1 MIIFLYGSD
10 SYRSRQK
17 LNEIINHYK
26 ESGKTGL
33 NLLSVDAEKT
43 NFQDFY
49 DNFRTSSMFAE
60 RKLVIVKNMFAV
72 KQFQEDFLEQLESI
86 ETLSD
91 VVVIYESE
99 AVDERLKLFKTL
111 TKECLPSGDVPQ
123 GHKCQEFSLLEPK
136 QVKAWAQK
144 EFENLKQKINVDA
157 LDLLVASVGN
167 DLWRLAGELQKLS
180 QFKAGDAIK
189 KEDIALLVRPNI
201 ETDIFKTI
209 DALAQKNKIQALRLL
224 QKHLANGEE
233 PLYLLSMVVYQFR
246 TLLVIK
252 ELAQKGLMYNSIV
265 KKSGLH
271 PFVVRK
277 NYFVCQ
283 QFSLED
289 LKAIYQKIFQI
300 DTAIKTGKAEAEAA
314 LDLLVSQI

>member
-1 MIIFLYGSD
+1 MILFLYGAD
-10 SYRSRQK
+10 SYRSKQK
-17 LNEIINHYK
+17 LNEIISHYK

-60 RKLVIVKNMFAV
+60 KKLVIVKNLFAV
-72 KQFQEDFLEQLESI
+72 KQFQEDFLEQLSGVEA
-86 ETLSD
+86 LKD
-91 VVVIYESE
+91 VVVIYESQ
-99 AVDERLKLFKTL
+99 AVDERLKLFKVL
-111 TKECLPSGDVPQ
+111 GKECKS
-123 GHKCQEFSLLEPK
+123 QEFDLLEPK

-144 EFENLKQKINVDA
+144 ELGSQKVNGDA
-157 LDLLVASVGN
+157 LNLLVSYVGN

-180 QFKAGDAIK
+180 QFKAGAAIRR
-189 KEDIALLVRPNI
+189 EDVILLVRPNI

-209 DALAQKNKIQALRLL
+209 DALAQKNKAQALRLL
-224 QKHLANGEE
+224 QKHLDAGDE
-233 PLYLLSMVVYQFR
+233 PLYLLSMVAYQFR

-271 PFVVRK
+271 PFVVKK

-289 LKAIYQKIFQI
+289 LKSIYQKIFQI
-300 DTAIKTGKAEAEAA
+300 DTSIKTGKVDAETA
-314 LDLLVSQI
+314 LDIFVSRI